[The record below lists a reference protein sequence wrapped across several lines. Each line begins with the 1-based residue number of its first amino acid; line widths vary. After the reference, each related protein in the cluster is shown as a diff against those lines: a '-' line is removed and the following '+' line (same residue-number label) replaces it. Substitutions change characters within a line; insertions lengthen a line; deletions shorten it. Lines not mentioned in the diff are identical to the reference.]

1 MRRGGLFVAAVAL
14 QAGMANAAS
23 FDSRGVAR
31 FDVGYARCEAK
42 FAPMKGHRD
51 EAYLAV
57 YRVKPDEKSL
67 ARLAALRRTP
77 EYQKERKAALAAK
90 APAVAA
96 SAASSA
102 GNRLDQQC
110 QALWAETRR
119 FNAPTR

>member
-1 MRRGGLFVAAVAL
+1 MRWAALLVAAAGL
-14 QAGMANAAS
+14 QAGMAHAVS

-42 FAPMKGHRD
+42 FAQMKGHRD

-57 YRVKPDEKSL
+57 YRVKADEKAL

-90 APAVAA
+90 APAAAA
-96 SAASSA
+96 SAASSP
-102 GNRLDQQC
+102 LEQQC

-119 FNAPTR
+119 FSAPTR

>member
-1 MRRGGLFVAAVAL
+1 MRRGALFVAAVAL

-67 ARLAALRRTP
+67 ARLAALRRQFGRQP
-77 EYQKERKAALAAK
+77 AG
-90 APAVAA
+90 PAVP
-96 SAASSA
+96 
-102 GNRLDQQC
+102 GTVGRDT
-110 QALWAETRR
+110 ALQRADPLSRKL
-119 FNAPTR
+119 P

>member
-1 MRRGGLFVAAVAL
+1 MKRVALLLAGVAL
-14 QAGMANAAS
+14 QAGVANAAS

-67 ARLAALRRTP
+67 ARLAALAPHARVP
-77 EYQKERKAALAAK
+77 EGAQGGAGRQGARGGGRQPAGPAVPGAVGRDAAL
-90 APAVAA
+90 
-96 SAASSA
+96 
-102 GNRLDQQC
+102 
-110 QALWAETRR
+110 
-119 FNAPTR
+119 NAPR